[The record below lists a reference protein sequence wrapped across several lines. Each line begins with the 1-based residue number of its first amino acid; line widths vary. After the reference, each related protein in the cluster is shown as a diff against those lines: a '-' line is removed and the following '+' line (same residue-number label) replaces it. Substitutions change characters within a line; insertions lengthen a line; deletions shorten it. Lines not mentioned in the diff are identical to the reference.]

1 LSSVEDPRV
10 LKPWSLPTPLL
21 PVAIEAATKSDEDKL
36 STALSRLAAE
46 DPSLR
51 VELGAGEGAQLIL
64 WTMGEAHADAAIGR
78 LEERFGVSVN
88 QVEVA
93 VPMRETL
100 AKPGSALGRHVK
112 QSGGHGQ
119 YAVCEIE
126 VEPLPRGSGFEFAER
141 VVGGVV
147 PRQFIPSVEKG
158 VRAQMER
165 GCAGHPM
172 VDVKVTLIGGKAHS
186 VDSSDMAFQSA
197 GALALR
203 EAAETCGLLRLEPY
217 DEIEVTVP
225 DDLVG
230 TVMSDLAS
238 RRGRVLG
245 QDAAEGMAVVRALV
259 PASELIRYPIDLRSA
274 THGAGSFTRSFASY
288 EPMTT

>member
-1 LSSVEDPRV
+1 
-10 LKPWSLPTPLL
+10 
-21 PVAIEAATKSDEDKL
+21 
-36 STALSRLAAE
+36 
-46 DPSLR
+46 
-51 VELGAGEGAQLIL
+51 
-64 WTMGEAHADAAIGR
+64 
-78 LEERFGVSVN
+78 
-88 QVEVA
+88 
-93 VPMRETL
+93 MRETM
-100 AKPGSALGRHVK
+100 AGAGNGLGRHVK

-158 VRAQMER
+158 VRAQMAR
-165 GCAGHPM
+165 GCGGHPM
-172 VDVKVTLIGGKAHS
+172 VDVRVTLTGGKAHS

-203 EAAETCGLLRLEPY
+203 EAANTAGVLLLEPY
-217 DEIEVTVP
+217 DEVEVTVP

-230 TVMSDLAS
+230 TVMSDLSS

-245 QDAAEGMAVVRALV
+245 QDTADGDGRRTRARAVLG
-259 PASELIRYPIDLRSA
+259 ELIRYPIDLRSA
-274 THGAGSFTRSFASY
+274 THGTGSFTRTFASY
-288 EPMTT
+288 EPVST

>member
-1 LSSVEDPRV
+1 
-10 LKPWSLPTPLL
+10 
-21 PVAIEAATKSDEDKL
+21 
-36 STALSRLAAE
+36 
-46 DPSLR
+46 
-51 VELGAGEGAQLIL
+51 
-64 WTMGEAHADAAIGR
+64 
-78 LEERFGVSVN
+78 
-88 QVEVA
+88 
-93 VPMRETL
+93 MRETL
-100 AKPGSALGRHVK
+100 AKPGQALGRHVK

-172 VDVKVTLIGGKAHS
+172 VDIKVTLIGGKAHS

-203 EAAETCGLLRLEPY
+203 EAAESCGLVRLEPY

-245 QDAAEGMAVVRALV
+245 QDAMEGMAVVRALV

-274 THGAGSFTRSFASY
+274 THGSGTFTRSFASY
-288 EPMTT
+288 EPMAT